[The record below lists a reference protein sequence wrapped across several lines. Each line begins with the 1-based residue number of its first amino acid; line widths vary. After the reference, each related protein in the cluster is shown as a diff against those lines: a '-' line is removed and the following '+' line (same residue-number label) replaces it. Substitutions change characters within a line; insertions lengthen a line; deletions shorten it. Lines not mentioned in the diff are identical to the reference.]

1 MSCYPPRHHECANM
15 TYTRPHSS
23 GGCPT
28 LPRDGARV
36 LKIGDGAEF
45 RVNDERERES
55 AWGRVRQVAHAGR
68 MQGER
73 RAVSEVRCGCRCP
86 AAAPKRSGSS
96 GVRVVHPVNN
106 NFPDNNFSNN
116 FSLFGNT
123 FLARIYYV

>member
-1 MSCYPPRHHECANM
+1 M

-73 RAVSEVRCGCRCP
+73 RTVSARSVQCVDAPRRKE
-86 AAAPKRSGSS
+86 AAQRKARESGSPS
-96 GVRVVHPVNN
+96 E
-106 NFPDNNFSNN
+106 
-116 FSLFGNT
+116 
-123 FLARIYYV
+123 